1 MGTPDGRG
9 RGLDHDKMCPQTPA
23 VHLKAPEEF
32 NVQTC
37 LTHIWVIA
45 VLFDC
50 LVFLRIQVLRAHRQ
64 LDMQERPSL
73 GTL

>member
-1 MGTPDGRG
+1 MGGGGAGPRQNVSTDPLSR
-9 RGLDHDKMCPQTPA
+9 A
-23 VHLKAPEEF
+23 VHPAAPEEF

-64 LDMQERPSL
+64 VDMQERPCL
-73 GTL
+73 GGF